1 MKTKSKQLNRIKL
14 ALVETGHSG
23 VWLAQ
28 QLGKDPAT
36 VSKWCTNTTQPD
48 LYTFE
53 KIANVLNIP
62 IRNLIVDKV

>member
-1 MKTKSKQLNRIKL
+1 MRTKSKQLNRIKL
-14 ALVETGHSG
+14 ALIETGHSG

-53 KIANVLNIP
+53 KIAKVLNIP
-62 IRNLIVDKV
+62 IRNLITDKV

>member
-1 MKTKSKQLNRIKL
+1 MKTNSKQLNRIKL

>member
-28 QLGKDPAT
+28 KLGKDPAT